1 MPPELFKVN
10 ANNIVGGAGRLL
22 TAPYGVKLPEK
33 IADVMNLETYELVAP
48 WDDLGATQ
56 EGITVSRSYEEEG
69 TEVDQVQGEIETSIT
84 KWEHALST
92 LLAENTIKNR
102 QLALIGSKI
111 IETAPKYGTAVKSA
125 NALAAGASL
134 IALATAPGAEFKAGS
149 YLKVGNE
156 TQKIA
161 QISGN
166 TLILEGTLATAYT
179 TAADVMPLKELGS
192 KRIGYGTVSTA
203 PLISVVLI
211 SKKKDGTLAMLVI
224 PKAKVSGESKEQ
236 KWSKEKR
243 TLPLALKAFAQDNM
257 PSDSNV
263 YYEIEETLI

>member
-1 MPPELFKVN
+1 MTAELFKVN
-10 ANNIVGGAGRLL
+10 ANNIVGGAGRLI
-22 TAPYGVKLPEK
+22 TAPYGVKLPDK
-33 IADVMNLETYELVAP
+33 ISEVMSLETYDLTAP
-48 WDDLGATQ
+48 WKDLGATQ

-69 TEVDQVQGEIETSIT
+69 TEVDQVQGEVETSIT
-84 KWEHALST
+84 KWEHTLAT
-92 LLAENTIKNR
+92 LLAENTIENR
-102 QLALIGSKI
+102 QLTLIGSKI
-111 IETAPKYGTAVKSA
+111 VETAPKYGTAVKSA

-134 IALATAPGAEFKAGS
+134 IALATAPGTDFKAGS
-149 YLKVGNE
+149 YLKIGSE

-166 TLILEGTLATAYT
+166 TLILDGTLEKAYET
-179 TAADVMPLKELGS
+179 SADVLPLKELGS

-203 PLISVVLI
+203 PFITVVLI

-243 TLPLALKAFAQDNM
+243 TLPFALKAFAQDNM
-257 PSDSNV
+257 PTDSNV
-263 YYEIEETLI
+263 YYEIEETL